1 MIPRHLTERILER
14 LAIAPAV
21 FLNGARQVGK
31 TTLAKQLI
39 DAGMPRAYYTLDT
52 LETLQ
57 AAQADPQGFVDNLP
71 LGAVVDEVQRA
82 PELLL
87 PLKRRIDAERQ
98 AGMFLLTGS
107 ANPLTLP
114 RVADALVGRMATLT
128 LHPFSQGELEGTQP
142 HWLTRAFTGAF
153 PMATYEPL
161 SDIWARVAQGGYPEA
176 VALADP
182 RRRQLRLRDYA
193 DTLLTRDV
201 QILADI
207 ERTADMARLLR
218 LLAAQTC
225 QILNLANLSR
235 ESGIPHSTLQRYF
248 ALLETLMVVV
258 RVPPWYANISQ
269 RLLKSPKVMLN
280 DTGLALALLNYT
292 ETRLAEDD
300 LLRGRML
307 ENFVGMELLKQIACA
322 PETYQLY
329 HLRTAKGQEVDFV
342 LEDPAGRLFGV
353 EVKASAT
360 VQTNDFRHLRAF
372 RAWAGE
378 RWAGGV
384 VFYLGATQVP
394 FGEGLWASPLQTLW
408 RDS

>member
-1 MIPRHLTERILER
+1 MVRRHLTERVLER
-14 LAIAPAV
+14 LTIAPVV

-31 TTLAKQLI
+31 TTLAQELI
-39 DAGMPRAYYTLDT
+39 RSGVLHAYFTLDT

-57 AAQADPQGFVDNLP
+57 AAQADPQGFVNSLP

-128 LHPFSQGELEGTQP
+128 LYPFSQGELEDRQP
-142 HWLTRAFTGAF
+142 HWLTRAFAGAF
-153 PMATYEPL
+153 QMATYEPL
-161 SDIWARVAQGGYPEA
+161 RDIWARVAQGGYPDA
-176 VALADP
+176 VAIADP
-182 RRRQLRLRDYA
+182 RRRQLWLRDYA

-207 ERTADMARLLR
+207 ERTADMTRLLR

-225 QILNLANLSR
+225 QILNLSSLSR

-248 ALLETLMVVV
+248 ALLETLLVVV
-258 RVPPWYANISQ
+258 RIPPWYANISQ
-269 RLLKSPKVMLN
+269 RLLKSPKVMLI

-292 ETRLAEDD
+292 EARLAEDD

-322 PETYQLY
+322 SETYQLY

-342 LEDPAGRLFGV
+342 LEDSVGRLFGV

-360 VQTNDFRHLRAF
+360 VQANDFRHLRAF
-372 RAWAGE
+372 REWAGE

-384 VFYLGATQVP
+384 VFYLGATQAP
-394 FGEGLWASPLQTLW
+394 FGDGLWASPLQSLW
-408 RDS
+408 RD

>member
-1 MIPRHLTERILER
+1 MVRRHLTERVLER
-14 LAIAPAV
+14 LTIAPVV

-31 TTLAKQLI
+31 TTLAQELI
-39 DAGMPRAYYTLDT
+39 RSGVLHAYFTLDT

-57 AAQADPQGFVDNLP
+57 AAQADPQGFVNSLP

-128 LHPFSQGELEGTQP
+128 LYPFSQGELEGRRT
-142 HWLTRAFTGAF
+142 HWLTQAFAGAF
-153 PMATYEPL
+153 QMATYEPL
-161 SDIWARVAQGGYPEA
+161 HDLWARVERGGYPDA
-176 VALADP
+176 VAIEDP
-182 RRRQLRLRDYA
+182 RRRQLWLRDYA

-201 QILADI
+201 KSLADI

-225 QILNLANLSR
+225 QILNLSNLSR
-235 ESGIPHSTLQRYF
+235 VSGIPHSTLQRYF
-248 ALLETLMVVV
+248 ALLETLLVVV
-258 RVPPWYANISQ
+258 RIPPWYANISQ

-292 ETRLAEDD
+292 EARLTEDD

-307 ENFVGMELLKQIACA
+307 ENFVGMELLKQIACTS
-322 PETYQLY
+322 ETYQLY
-329 HLRTAKGQEVDFV
+329 HLRTAKGQEVDFLV
-342 LEDPAGRLFGV
+342 EDSAGRLFGV

-360 VQTNDFRHLRAF
+360 VRTNDFRYLRAF

-394 FGEGLWASPLQTLW
+394 FGDGLWASPLQSLW
-408 RDS
+408 HD

>member
-1 MIPRHLTERILER
+1 MILRRHITERLLER
-14 LAIAPAV
+14 LTVAPVV

-31 TTLAKQLI
+31 TTLAQELI
-39 DAGMPRAYYTLDT
+39 RAGVLRAYFNLDVF
-52 LETLQ
+52 ETLQ
-57 AAQADPQGFVDNLP
+57 AARADPQGFVNSLP

-87 PLKRRIDAERQ
+87 PLKQRIDTARQ

-114 RVADALVGRMATLT
+114 RVADALVGRMATVT
-128 LHPFSQGELEGTQP
+128 LYPFSQGELEGTETQ
-142 HWLTRAFTGAF
+142 WLAKAFKGEFA
-153 PMATYEPL
+153 MASYESL
-161 SDIWARVAQGGYPEA
+161 GDIWARVACGGYPQA
-176 VALADP
+176 VALTDA
-182 RRRQLRLRDYA
+182 RQRQLWLRDYA

-207 ERTADMARLLR
+207 ERTASLARLLR

-225 QILNLANLSR
+225 QILNLSSLSR

-248 ALLETLMVVV
+248 VLLETLMVVV
-258 RVPPWYANISQ
+258 RIPPWHANISQ

-307 ENFVGMELLKQIACA
+307 ENFVGMELLKQIASA
-322 PETYQLY
+322 PEPYQLY
-329 HLRTAKGQEVDFV
+329 HLRTAKGHEVDFI
-342 LEDPAGRLFGV
+342 LEDSSGRLLGV

-360 VQTNDFRHLRAF
+360 VGTDDFRHLRAF
-372 RAWAGE
+372 SEWAGE
-378 RWAGGV
+378 RWAGGI
-384 VFYLGATQVP
+384 VFYLGTTQAP
-394 FGEGLWASPLQTLW
+394 FGAGLWASPIQCLW
-408 RDS
+408 RA

>member
-1 MIPRHLTERILER
+1 MIARHLTERVLER
-14 LAIAPAV
+14 LAIAPVV

-31 TTLAKQLI
+31 TTLAQQLI
-39 DAGMPRAYYTLDT
+39 NAGVLRAYYTLDT

-114 RVADALVGRMATLT
+114 RMADALVGRMATLT
-128 LHPFSQGELEGTQP
+128 LYPFSQGELEGTQP

-153 PMATYEPL
+153 QMATYEPL
-161 SDIWARVAQGGYPEA
+161 RDIWARVAQGGYPDA
-176 VALADP
+176 VAIADP
-182 RRRQLRLRDYA
+182 RRRQLWLRDYA

-207 ERTADMARLLR
+207 ERAADMARLLR

-248 ALLETLMVVV
+248 TLLETLMVVV

-360 VQTNDFRHLRAF
+360 VQTSDFRHLRAF

-408 RDS
+408 RD